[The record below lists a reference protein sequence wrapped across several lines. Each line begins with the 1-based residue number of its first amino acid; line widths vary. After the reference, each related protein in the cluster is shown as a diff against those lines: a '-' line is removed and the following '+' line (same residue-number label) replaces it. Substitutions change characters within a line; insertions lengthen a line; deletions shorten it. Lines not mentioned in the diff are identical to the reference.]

1 MLRRLRPMHLV
12 ILSLFLSRYFRI
24 QLLADHFLSTKRRSI
39 PNMLI
44 IRRWQV
50 FAQTL
55 SFLVI
60 LTGWMRYLACLG
72 RYETLRERAHAY
84 FSRGKLR
91 IVVLLYRQIGMLL
104 RHLLHMR
111 ANCALFQV
119 FRRNKLPDIR
129 FVLPKSLRERIFRAL
144 SVWIEVLMGRG
155 QRVVFM

>member
-1 MLRRLRPMHLV
+1 MLRRLRPMHLI

-44 IRRWQV
+44 IRRRQV

-55 SFLVI
+55 GFLVI

-72 RYETLRERAHAY
+72 RYETLRERTHAY
-84 FSRGKLR
+84 FSRGKFR
-91 IVVLLYRQIGMLL
+91 IVVLLNWQIWMLL
-104 RHLLHMR
+104 GHLLHMR
-111 ANCALFQV
+111 SNCAWFQV

-129 FVLPKSLRERIFRAL
+129 LILPKSLCERIFRTL
-144 SVWIEVLMGRG
+144 SIWIEILVWRG
-155 QRVVFM
+155 QRVVFI